1 MSSFELKLN
10 NLIQETFKDI
20 LKVEELVLK
29 RTAPKLSVS
38 EIQLLEEVSIANE
51 PTVSD
56 LAEAMDIAVPS
67 ATVAINKLVSKGY
80 LTKERNAEDGRSIVV
95 SLTREG
101 EKINRLSHYIRM
113 KLVKAAVTE
122 LDQDEKDALLKG
134 VEVLEEF
141 FKKRVLKYGGIG
153 EAEKA

>member
-38 EIQLLEEVSIANE
+38 EVQLLEEVKSIQDS
-51 PTVSD
+51 TVSD
-56 LAEAMDIAVPS
+56 LADAMDIAVPS
-67 ATVAINKLVSKGY
+67 ATVAINKLVTKGY
-80 LTKERNAEDGRSIVV
+80 LTKERHAEDGRSIVV
-95 SLTREG
+95 RLTREG

-113 KLVKAAVTE
+113 KLVRAAVAE
-122 LDQDEKDALLKG
+122 LDEDEKQSLLRG
-134 VEVLEEF
+134 VEALEEF
-141 FKKRVLKYGGIG
+141 FKKRVLKYGDIT
-153 EAEKA
+153 EA

>member
-38 EIQLLEEVSIANE
+38 EIQLLEEVSISKE

-67 ATVAINKLVSKGY
+67 ATVAINKLVVKGY

-95 SLTREG
+95 RLTREG
-101 EKINRLSHYIRM
+101 EKINRLSHYVRM
-113 KLVKAAVTE
+113 KLVKAAVAE
-122 LDQDEKDALLKG
+122 LDENEKQSLLRG

-153 EAEKA
+153 EA